1 MNQNKDTAIKPIEDK
16 QNKTKK
22 RIPKTQD
29 QNNQSKTRR
38 FKAIRDKQGNKRHT
52 YTNQQI
58 KQSAIRPHKQSGQN
72 KDILNH
78 QKTLPA

>member
-58 KQSAIRPHKQSGQN
+58 KQAAIRPHKQSGQN

>member
-16 QNKTKK
+16 
-22 RIPKTQD
+22 

-58 KQSAIRPHKQSGQN
+58 KQAAIRPHKQSGQN

-78 QKTLPA
+78 PKTLPT